1 MNSQPRSGFFAP
13 QLPEVAGSPLFGE
26 DLALVSSSKRN
37 WGLWNVVA
45 LIPAITPGF
54 LGAVIEDLGVSLVW
68 TNLYNHA
75 WFISFPIVY
84 MVYCVDMK
92 ATVPGDRP

>member
-45 LIPAITPGF
+45 LIR
-54 LGAVIEDLGVSLVW
+54 AVIEDLGVSLVW

-84 MVYCVDMK
+84 MVYCVVMK